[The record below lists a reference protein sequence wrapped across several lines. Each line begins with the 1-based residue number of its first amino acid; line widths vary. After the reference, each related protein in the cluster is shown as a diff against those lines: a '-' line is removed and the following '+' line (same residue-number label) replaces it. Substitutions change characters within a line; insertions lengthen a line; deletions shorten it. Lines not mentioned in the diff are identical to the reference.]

1 MACAKTD
8 FISSPLLLIRQLK
21 GYYVLKE
28 IKFIIRENTV
38 IRARLWSRLS
48 CGEYF
53 TCQLLSKWWSIN
65 RMAIV
70 Y

>member
-1 MACAKTD
+1 MACAKKD

-38 IRARLWSRLS
+38 IRARLWSGLS